1 MTLIPPSAR
10 RALATAA
17 RAGLAAMCLVTLA
30 APALAQAP
38 TGRSVGLS
46 GLMGG
51 KALLIIDGKPRTLA
65 VGASHDGVRL
75 IAIETDGSAQV
86 DVQGRRV
93 RLPLGGAPASVG
105 EGPRPG
111 AGTQLTMVAGP
122 GGHFTSGGTINGRM
136 VTFLVDT
143 GATTVAMS
151 RVDAERVGLDLTNA
165 RTGLAQTANG
175 AVPVQRVTLNS
186 VRIGDVEVFNV
197 DATVLPTPMSHVL
210 LGNSFLTRF
219 QMKRENDVLTL
230 DKRP

>member
-1 MTLIPPSAR
+1 MPR
-10 RALATAA
+10 RGLAGLCLLALAAA
-17 RAGLAAMCLVTLA
+17 AA
-30 APALAQAP
+30 AQAP
-38 TGRSVGLS
+38 IGRSVGLS

-51 KALLIIDGKPRTLA
+51 KALLLIDGKPRTLS

-75 IAIETDGSAQV
+75 VSIEPDGAAQV
-86 DVQGRRV
+86 EFDGRRL

-105 EGPRPG
+105 DGPRPG

-122 GGHFTSGGTINGRM
+122 GGHFTSGGTINGRTVRFM
-136 VTFLVDT
+136 VDT
-143 GATTVAMS
+143 GATNVALG
-151 RVDAERVGLDLTNA
+151 REDAERLGLNLANA
-165 RTGLAQTANG
+165 RSGMTQTANG
-175 AVPVQRVTLNS
+175 VVEVRQLTLNS

-197 DATVLPTPMSHVL
+197 EATVLPTPMSHVL